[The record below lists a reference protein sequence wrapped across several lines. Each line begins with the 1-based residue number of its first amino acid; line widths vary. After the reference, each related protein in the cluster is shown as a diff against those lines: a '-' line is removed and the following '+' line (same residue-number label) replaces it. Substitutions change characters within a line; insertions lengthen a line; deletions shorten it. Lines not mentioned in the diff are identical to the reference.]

1 MNWDTLNPEQQAAVR
16 HTEGPLLVFAG
27 AGSGKTRVITY
38 RIANLIMAHGVAPPR
53 ILAVTFTNKAA
64 EEMKSRLDDLLAGA
78 ARGLWVGTFH
88 AICARILRESGQAID
103 IQPNFLV
110 YDESD
115 QVDTVRQ
122 VLHALNMDEK
132 QFTPR
137 AFLYAISRAKEK
149 LISPEEFERNAYDFF
164 DRLTAQVYPR
174 YQAALKAANAL
185 DFDDLLLAAIRLF
198 QEQPAVLER
207 YQDRFQYILVDEYQD
222 VNYAQYVLV
231 KQLSGKHRNLCVV
244 GDDDQCVAHGTP
256 VLTLQGEQPIECLDK
271 ADMVFGASGWNK
283 VAAGKVEAAN
293 GRHYEGTMIRLLTES
308 GQELSVTPNH
318 IMFTRLEPN
327 NEHHYVYLMYRKG
340 KGYRIGHTQGA
351 RIRKM
356 CDDRVSGLQLRINQ
370 QAADKIWILKVC
382 QNLSEALFCEQ
393 YFASRYG
400 IPTTVFHA
408 QGRRMTIRKN
418 PIDCLHRAIDTET
431 RALQLMNDRLLFEEY
446 PHYMPSAVIR
456 GDSARHILRL
466 TIFGD
471 PHPHEIHPWHE
482 HQIQLITSD
491 QALRER
497 IEGRYKTQDGQEKTW
512 RTETSRKG
520 YDETFAFAR
529 KITAIEDIE
538 LFLRARLTQEAYY
551 QLMPA
556 SQIHPGMKVPVY
568 RDGMIT
574 EAAVSDVEWLP
585 YKGFV
590 HDLSVLNLRNYI
602 ANGIVVHNSIY
613 SFRGAEVEL
622 ILRFQKDYPDATV
635 IKLERNYR
643 STQPILDAA
652 YRVVSQN
659 RFRAQKKLWT
669 DREEGMPLTLTRA
682 QDEMEE
688 ARLVADYIQRM
699 VMRRERRYSD
709 FAVLYR
715 TNAQSRA
722 FEDFFT
728 HARIPH
734 RIVGALRF
742 YDRKEIKDL
751 LAYLRLIVNPDD
763 AVSLRRV
770 INVPPRGIGSQ
781 TVLQIQQ
788 YALLHNIGIGE
799 VIRSEEFT
807 RQLTA
812 RAKKSI
818 QAFSDLIADLQQFS
832 ETHPVSKLTKRVID
846 QSGYLD
852 WLRAEG
858 STESR
863 DRAENIQE
871 FLNVALQFEE
881 TSEDKSLLSFLQ
893 QSALVSDMDTLGMG
907 GDQVLLMTLHTS
919 KGLEFPVVFLV
930 GLEEG
935 VLPHARSNTP
945 DQIEEERR
953 LCYVGMTR
961 AQNELHL
968 LFAQARRSY
977 SGYRW
982 SQPSR
987 FLKAIPQESTVPL
1000 HQVMFGGYDP
1010 ASRASRPDSFPAP
1023 QQAMPE
1029 TDAATGQPLET
1040 EFLPGQR
1047 VRHSKFGMGVVIR
1060 TEPAVQGDAYVT
1072 VMFPGAAG
1080 MKTLLASAANLEV
1093 LA

>member
-1 MNWDTLNPEQQAAVR
+1 MNWETLNPEQQAAVR

-38 RIANLIMAHGVAPPR
+38 RIANLIMEHGVAPAR

-64 EEMKSRLDDLLAGA
+64 EEMKTRLDDLLAGA

-88 AICARILRESGQAID
+88 AICARILRESGQVID

-122 VLHALNMDEK
+122 VLRALNMDEK

-137 AFLYAISRAKEK
+137 SFLYAISRAKEK

-164 DRLTAQVYPR
+164 DRLVAQVYPR
-174 YQAALKAANAL
+174 YQEALKAANAL

-198 QEQPAVLER
+198 QQQPAVLER

-231 KQLSGKHRNLCVV
+231 QQLSGKHRNLCVV
-244 GDDDQCVAHGTP
+244 GDDDQ
-256 VLTLQGEQPIECLDK
+256 
-271 ADMVFGASGWNK
+271 
-283 VAAGKVEAAN
+283 
-293 GRHYEGTMIRLLTES
+293 
-308 GQELSVTPNH
+308 SV
-318 IMFTRLEPN
+318 
-327 NEHHYVYLMYRKG
+327 
-340 KGYRIGHTQGA
+340 
-351 RIRKM
+351 
-356 CDDRVSGLQLRINQ
+356 
-370 QAADKIWILKVC
+370 
-382 QNLSEALFCEQ
+382 
-393 YFASRYG
+393 
-400 IPTTVFHA
+400 
-408 QGRRMTIRKN
+408 
-418 PIDCLHRAIDTET
+418 
-431 RALQLMNDRLLFEEY
+431 
-446 PHYMPSAVIR
+446 
-456 GDSARHILRL
+456 
-466 TIFGD
+466 
-471 PHPHEIHPWHE
+471 
-482 HQIQLITSD
+482 
-491 QALRER
+491 
-497 IEGRYKTQDGQEKTW
+497 
-512 RTETSRKG
+512 
-520 YDETFAFAR
+520 
-529 KITAIEDIE
+529 
-538 LFLRARLTQEAYY
+538 
-551 QLMPA
+551 
-556 SQIHPGMKVPVY
+556 
-568 RDGMIT
+568 
-574 EAAVSDVEWLP
+574 
-585 YKGFV
+585 
-590 HDLSVLNLRNYI
+590 
-602 ANGIVVHNSIY
+602 Y

-659 RFRAQKKLWT
+659 KFRAQKKLWT
-669 DREEGMPLTLTRA
+669 DREEGKPLTLTRA

-699 VMRRERRYSD
+699 IMRGERRYSD

-722 FEDFFT
+722 FEDFFMQ
-728 HARIPH
+728 ARIPH

-788 YALLHNIGIGE
+788 TALLHNKGMWE

-807 RQLTA
+807 GQLTA

-832 ETHPVSKLTKRVID
+832 ETHPVSELTKRVIER
-846 QSGYLD
+846 SGYLD

-871 FLNVALQFEE
+871 FLSVALQFEE
-881 TSEDKSLLSFLQ
+881 TSEDKSLLAFLQ
-893 QSALVSDMDTLGMG
+893 QSALVSDMDTLGTG

-935 VLPHARSNTP
+935 VLPHARSDTP

-961 AQNELHL
+961 AQDELHL

-987 FLKAIPQESTVPL
+987 FLKAIPQELTVPL
-1000 HQVMFGGYDP
+1000 HQVMFGARWEDGRMERQED
-1010 ASRASRPDSFPAP
+1010 RRTGREEKL
-1023 QQAMPE
+1023 QTNTKQE
-1029 TDAATGQPLET
+1029 ATELT
-1040 EFLPGQR
+1040 YLPGQR

-1060 TEPAVQGDAYVT
+1060 TEPAVQGDAYIT
-1072 VMFPGAAG
+1072 VMFPGAVG

-1093 LA
+1093 LI

>member
-1 MNWDTLNPEQQAAVR
+1 MNWETLNPEQQAAVR
-16 HTEGPLLVFAG
+16 HIEGPLLVFAG

-38 RIANLIMAHGVAPPR
+38 RIANLIMEHGVAPAR

-64 EEMKSRLDDLLAGA
+64 EEMKTRLDHLLAGA

-88 AICARILRESGQAID
+88 AICARILRESGQIID
-103 IQPNFLV
+103 IPPNFLV

-122 VLHALNMDEK
+122 VLRALNMDEK

-137 AFLYAISRAKEK
+137 SFLYAISRAKEK
-149 LISPEEFERNAYDFF
+149 LISPEEFDRNAYDFF
-164 DRLTAQVYPR
+164 DRLVAQVYPR
-174 YQAALKAANAL
+174 YQEALKAANAL

-198 QEQPAVLER
+198 QQQPAVLER
-207 YQDRFQYILVDEYQD
+207 YQDKFQYILVDEYQD

-231 KQLSGKHRNLCVV
+231 QQLSGKHRNLCVV
-244 GDDDQCVAHGTP
+244 GDDDQ
-256 VLTLQGEQPIECLDK
+256 
-271 ADMVFGASGWNK
+271 
-283 VAAGKVEAAN
+283 
-293 GRHYEGTMIRLLTES
+293 
-308 GQELSVTPNH
+308 SV
-318 IMFTRLEPN
+318 
-327 NEHHYVYLMYRKG
+327 
-340 KGYRIGHTQGA
+340 
-351 RIRKM
+351 
-356 CDDRVSGLQLRINQ
+356 
-370 QAADKIWILKVC
+370 
-382 QNLSEALFCEQ
+382 
-393 YFASRYG
+393 
-400 IPTTVFHA
+400 
-408 QGRRMTIRKN
+408 
-418 PIDCLHRAIDTET
+418 
-431 RALQLMNDRLLFEEY
+431 
-446 PHYMPSAVIR
+446 
-456 GDSARHILRL
+456 
-466 TIFGD
+466 
-471 PHPHEIHPWHE
+471 
-482 HQIQLITSD
+482 
-491 QALRER
+491 
-497 IEGRYKTQDGQEKTW
+497 
-512 RTETSRKG
+512 
-520 YDETFAFAR
+520 
-529 KITAIEDIE
+529 
-538 LFLRARLTQEAYY
+538 
-551 QLMPA
+551 
-556 SQIHPGMKVPVY
+556 
-568 RDGMIT
+568 
-574 EAAVSDVEWLP
+574 
-585 YKGFV
+585 
-590 HDLSVLNLRNYI
+590 
-602 ANGIVVHNSIY
+602 Y

-659 RFRAQKKLWT
+659 KFRAQKKLWT

-699 VMRRERRYSD
+699 VMRGERRYSD

-722 FEDFFT
+722 FEDFFMQ
-728 HARIPH
+728 ARIPH

-788 YALLHNIGIGE
+788 TALLHNKGMWE
-799 VIRSEEFT
+799 VIHSEEFIG
-807 RQLTA
+807 QLTA
-812 RAKKSI
+812 RARKSI

-832 ETHPVSKLTKRVID
+832 ETHPVSELTKRVIER
-846 QSGYLD
+846 SGYLD

-871 FLNVALQFEE
+871 FLSVALQFEE
-881 TSEDKSLLSFLQ
+881 TSEDKSLLAFLQ
-893 QSALVSDMDTLGMG
+893 QSALVSDMDTLGTG

-935 VLPHARSNTP
+935 VLPHARSDTP

-961 AQNELHL
+961 AQHELHL

-987 FLKAIPQESTVPL
+987 FLKAIPQELTVPL
-1000 HQVMFGGYDP
+1000 HQVMFGVRWEDKRTGGQGDGKTRREEELQT
-1010 ASRASRPDSFPAP
+1010 STN
-1023 QQAMPE
+1023 QE
-1029 TDAATGQPLET
+1029 ATELT
-1040 EFLPGQR
+1040 YLPGQR

-1060 TEPAVQGDAYVT
+1060 TEPAVQGDAYIT
-1072 VMFPGAAG
+1072 VMFPGAVG

-1093 LA
+1093 LT

>member
-1 MNWDTLNPEQQAAVR
+1 MNWETLNPEQQAAVR
-16 HTEGPLLVFAG
+16 HIEGPLLVFAG

-38 RIANLIMAHGVAPPR
+38 RIANLIMEHGVAPAR

-64 EEMKSRLDDLLAGA
+64 EEMKTRLDDLLAGA

-88 AICARILRESGQAID
+88 AICARILRESGQIID
-103 IQPNFLV
+103 IPPNFLV

-122 VLHALNMDEK
+122 VLRALNMDEK

-137 AFLYAISRAKEK
+137 SFLYAISRAKEK
-149 LISPEEFERNAYDFF
+149 LISPEEFDRNAYDFF
-164 DRLTAQVYPR
+164 DRLVAQVYPR
-174 YQAALKAANAL
+174 YQEALKAANAL

-198 QEQPAVLER
+198 QQQPDVLER

-231 KQLSGKHRNLCVV
+231 QQLSGKHRNLCVV
-244 GDDDQCVAHGTP
+244 GDDDQ
-256 VLTLQGEQPIECLDK
+256 
-271 ADMVFGASGWNK
+271 
-283 VAAGKVEAAN
+283 
-293 GRHYEGTMIRLLTES
+293 
-308 GQELSVTPNH
+308 SV
-318 IMFTRLEPN
+318 
-327 NEHHYVYLMYRKG
+327 
-340 KGYRIGHTQGA
+340 
-351 RIRKM
+351 
-356 CDDRVSGLQLRINQ
+356 
-370 QAADKIWILKVC
+370 
-382 QNLSEALFCEQ
+382 
-393 YFASRYG
+393 
-400 IPTTVFHA
+400 
-408 QGRRMTIRKN
+408 
-418 PIDCLHRAIDTET
+418 
-431 RALQLMNDRLLFEEY
+431 
-446 PHYMPSAVIR
+446 
-456 GDSARHILRL
+456 
-466 TIFGD
+466 
-471 PHPHEIHPWHE
+471 
-482 HQIQLITSD
+482 
-491 QALRER
+491 
-497 IEGRYKTQDGQEKTW
+497 
-512 RTETSRKG
+512 
-520 YDETFAFAR
+520 
-529 KITAIEDIE
+529 
-538 LFLRARLTQEAYY
+538 
-551 QLMPA
+551 
-556 SQIHPGMKVPVY
+556 
-568 RDGMIT
+568 
-574 EAAVSDVEWLP
+574 
-585 YKGFV
+585 
-590 HDLSVLNLRNYI
+590 
-602 ANGIVVHNSIY
+602 Y

-659 RFRAQKKLWT
+659 KFRAQKKLWT

-699 VMRRERRYSD
+699 VMRGERRYSD

-722 FEDFFT
+722 FEDFFMQ
-728 HARIPH
+728 ARIPH

-788 YALLHNIGIGE
+788 TALLHNKGMWE
-799 VIRSEEFT
+799 VIHSEEFIG
-807 RQLTA
+807 QLTA
-812 RAKKSI
+812 RARKSI

-832 ETHPVSKLTKRVID
+832 ETHPVSELTKRVIER
-846 QSGYLD
+846 SGYLD

-871 FLNVALQFEE
+871 FLSVALQFEE
-881 TSEDKSLLSFLQ
+881 TSEDKSLLAFLQ
-893 QSALVSDMDTLGMG
+893 QSALVSDMDTLGTG

-935 VLPHARSNTP
+935 VLPHARSDTP

-961 AQNELHL
+961 AQHELHL

-987 FLKAIPQESTVPL
+987 FLKAIPQELTVPL
-1000 HQVMFGGYDP
+1000 HQVMFGARWEDKRTGGQGDGKTRREEELQT
-1010 ASRASRPDSFPAP
+1010 STN
-1023 QQAMPE
+1023 QE
-1029 TDAATGQPLET
+1029 ATELT
-1040 EFLPGQR
+1040 YLPGQR

-1060 TEPAVQGDAYVT
+1060 TEPAVQGDAYIT
-1072 VMFPGAAG
+1072 VMFPGAVG

-1093 LA
+1093 LT

>member
-1 MNWDTLNPEQQAAVR
+1 MNWETLNPEQQAAVR
-16 HTEGPLLVFAG
+16 HIEGPLLVFAG

-38 RIANLIMAHGVAPPR
+38 RIANLIMEHGVSPAR

-64 EEMKSRLDDLLAGA
+64 EEMKTRLDDLLAGA

-88 AICARILRESGQAID
+88 AICARILRESGQIID
-103 IQPNFLV
+103 IPPNFLV

-122 VLHALNMDEK
+122 VLRALNMDEK

-137 AFLYAISRAKEK
+137 SFLYAISRAKEK
-149 LISPEEFERNAYDFF
+149 LISPEEFDRNAYDFF
-164 DRLTAQVYPR
+164 DRLVAQVYPR
-174 YQAALKAANAL
+174 YQEALKAANAL

-198 QEQPAVLER
+198 QQQPDVLER

-231 KQLSGKHRNLCVV
+231 QQLSGKHRNLCVV
-244 GDDDQCVAHGTP
+244 GDDDQ
-256 VLTLQGEQPIECLDK
+256 
-271 ADMVFGASGWNK
+271 
-283 VAAGKVEAAN
+283 
-293 GRHYEGTMIRLLTES
+293 
-308 GQELSVTPNH
+308 SV
-318 IMFTRLEPN
+318 
-327 NEHHYVYLMYRKG
+327 
-340 KGYRIGHTQGA
+340 
-351 RIRKM
+351 
-356 CDDRVSGLQLRINQ
+356 
-370 QAADKIWILKVC
+370 
-382 QNLSEALFCEQ
+382 
-393 YFASRYG
+393 
-400 IPTTVFHA
+400 
-408 QGRRMTIRKN
+408 
-418 PIDCLHRAIDTET
+418 
-431 RALQLMNDRLLFEEY
+431 
-446 PHYMPSAVIR
+446 
-456 GDSARHILRL
+456 
-466 TIFGD
+466 
-471 PHPHEIHPWHE
+471 
-482 HQIQLITSD
+482 
-491 QALRER
+491 
-497 IEGRYKTQDGQEKTW
+497 
-512 RTETSRKG
+512 
-520 YDETFAFAR
+520 
-529 KITAIEDIE
+529 
-538 LFLRARLTQEAYY
+538 
-551 QLMPA
+551 
-556 SQIHPGMKVPVY
+556 
-568 RDGMIT
+568 
-574 EAAVSDVEWLP
+574 
-585 YKGFV
+585 
-590 HDLSVLNLRNYI
+590 
-602 ANGIVVHNSIY
+602 Y

-659 RFRAQKKLWT
+659 KFRAQKKLWT

-699 VMRRERRYSD
+699 VMRGERRYSD

-722 FEDFFT
+722 FEDFFMQ
-728 HARIPH
+728 ARIPH

-788 YALLHNIGIGE
+788 TALLHNKGMWE
-799 VIRSEEFT
+799 VIHSEEFIG
-807 RQLTA
+807 QLTA
-812 RAKKSI
+812 RARKSI

-832 ETHPVSKLTKRVID
+832 ETHPVSELTKRVIER
-846 QSGYLD
+846 SGYLD

-871 FLNVALQFEE
+871 FLSVALQFEE
-881 TSEDKSLLSFLQ
+881 TSEDKSLLAFLQ
-893 QSALVSDMDTLGMG
+893 QSALVSDMDTLGTG

-935 VLPHARSNTP
+935 VLPHARSDTP

-961 AQNELHL
+961 AQHELHL

-987 FLKAIPQESTVPL
+987 FLKAIPQELTVPL
-1000 HQVMFGGYDP
+1000 HQVMFGARWEDKRTGGQGDGKTRREEELQT
-1010 ASRASRPDSFPAP
+1010 STN
-1023 QQAMPE
+1023 QE
-1029 TDAATGQPLET
+1029 ATELT
-1040 EFLPGQR
+1040 YLPGQR

-1060 TEPAVQGDAYVT
+1060 TEPAVQGDAYIT
-1072 VMFPGAAG
+1072 VMFPGAVG

-1093 LA
+1093 LT

>member
-1 MNWDTLNPEQQAAVR
+1 MNWETLNPEQQAAVR

-38 RIANLIMAHGVAPPR
+38 RIANLIMEHGVAPAR

-64 EEMKSRLDDLLAGA
+64 EEMKTRLDDLLAGA

-88 AICARILRESGQAID
+88 AICARILRESGQVID

-122 VLHALNMDEK
+122 VLRALNMDEK

-137 AFLYAISRAKEK
+137 SFLYAISRAKEK

-164 DRLTAQVYPR
+164 DRLVAQVYPR
-174 YQAALKAANAL
+174 YQEALKAANAL

-198 QEQPAVLER
+198 QQQPAVLER

-231 KQLSGKHRNLCVV
+231 QQLSGKHRNLCVV
-244 GDDDQCVAHGTP
+244 GDDDQ
-256 VLTLQGEQPIECLDK
+256 
-271 ADMVFGASGWNK
+271 
-283 VAAGKVEAAN
+283 
-293 GRHYEGTMIRLLTES
+293 
-308 GQELSVTPNH
+308 SV
-318 IMFTRLEPN
+318 
-327 NEHHYVYLMYRKG
+327 
-340 KGYRIGHTQGA
+340 
-351 RIRKM
+351 
-356 CDDRVSGLQLRINQ
+356 
-370 QAADKIWILKVC
+370 
-382 QNLSEALFCEQ
+382 
-393 YFASRYG
+393 
-400 IPTTVFHA
+400 
-408 QGRRMTIRKN
+408 
-418 PIDCLHRAIDTET
+418 
-431 RALQLMNDRLLFEEY
+431 
-446 PHYMPSAVIR
+446 
-456 GDSARHILRL
+456 
-466 TIFGD
+466 
-471 PHPHEIHPWHE
+471 
-482 HQIQLITSD
+482 
-491 QALRER
+491 
-497 IEGRYKTQDGQEKTW
+497 
-512 RTETSRKG
+512 
-520 YDETFAFAR
+520 
-529 KITAIEDIE
+529 
-538 LFLRARLTQEAYY
+538 
-551 QLMPA
+551 
-556 SQIHPGMKVPVY
+556 
-568 RDGMIT
+568 
-574 EAAVSDVEWLP
+574 
-585 YKGFV
+585 
-590 HDLSVLNLRNYI
+590 
-602 ANGIVVHNSIY
+602 Y

-659 RFRAQKKLWT
+659 KFRAQKKLWT
-669 DREEGMPLTLTRA
+669 DREEGKPLTLTRA

-699 VMRRERRYSD
+699 IMRGERRYSD

-722 FEDFFT
+722 FEDFFMQ
-728 HARIPH
+728 ARIPH

-788 YALLHNIGIGE
+788 TALLHNKGMWE
-799 VIRSEEFT
+799 VIHSEEFT
-807 RQLTA
+807 GQLTA

-832 ETHPVSKLTKRVID
+832 ETHPVSELTKRVIER
-846 QSGYLD
+846 SGYLD

-871 FLNVALQFEE
+871 FLSVALQFEE
-881 TSEDKSLLSFLQ
+881 TSEDKSLLAFLQ
-893 QSALVSDMDTLGMG
+893 QSALVSDMDTLGTG

-935 VLPHARSNTP
+935 VLPHARSDTP

-961 AQNELHL
+961 AQDELHL

-987 FLKAIPQESTVPL
+987 FLKAIPQELTVPL
-1000 HQVMFGGYDP
+1000 HQVMFGARWEDGRMERQED
-1010 ASRASRPDSFPAP
+1010 RRTGREEKL
-1023 QQAMPE
+1023 QTNTKQE
-1029 TDAATGQPLET
+1029 ATELT
-1040 EFLPGQR
+1040 YLPGQR

-1060 TEPAVQGDAYVT
+1060 TEPAVQGDAYIT
-1072 VMFPGAAG
+1072 VMFPGAVG

-1093 LA
+1093 LT